1 MLTIVNKGK
10 YLFGVVMEK
19 RVNKWGVIPYRGI
32 DSENL
37 EFLIVTTKNG
47 NWGLP
52 KGNLMKKLGAKETAL
67 QEAYEEA
74 GIIGSVMDQKI
85 SAKIKGK
92 QMAFYPM
99 EVKNELAVW
108 PESEWRQRKWIRSNE
123 AKNYLNH
130 GSLRSI
136 LEETSAKLLQS
147 FP

>member
-1 MLTIVNKGK
+1 
-10 YLFGVVMEK
+10 
-19 RVNKWGVIPYRGI
+19 
-32 DSENL
+32 
-37 EFLIVTTKNG
+37 
-47 NWGLP
+47 
-52 KGNLMKKLGAKETAL
+52 MKKLGSKETAL

-123 AKNYLNH
+123 AKDYLNH

-136 LEETSAKLLQS
+136 LKHFQQNFYNPFLDEIKPLGET
-147 FP
+147 

>member
-1 MLTIVNKGK
+1 
-10 YLFGVVMEK
+10 MEK
-19 RVNKWGVIPYRGI
+19 GVSKWGVIPFRSIG
-32 DSENL
+32 DENL

-52 KGNLMKKLGAKETAL
+52 KGNLMKKLGSKKTAL

-92 QMAFYPM
+92 RMAFYPM

-108 PESEWRQRKWIRSNE
+108 PESNWRQRKWIRSNE
-123 AKNYLNH
+123 AKYYLNH
-130 GSLRSI
+130 QSLRSI
-136 LEETSAKLLQS
+136 LEETSEKLLQS

>member
-1 MLTIVNKGK
+1 VVTEKG
-10 YLFGVVMEK
+10 VS
-19 RVNKWGVIPYRGI
+19 KWGVIPFRGTGN
-32 DSENL
+32 ENI
-37 EFLIVTTKNG
+37 EFLIVSTKNG

-52 KGNLMKKLGAKETAL
+52 KGNLMKKLGSKGTAL

-74 GIIGSVMDQKI
+74 GIIGSVVDQKI

-123 AKNYLNH
+123 AKDYLNH

-136 LEETSAKLLQS
+136 LKELSGKLLQS
-147 FP
+147 CT

>member
-1 MLTIVNKGK
+1 MVTEKG
-10 YLFGVVMEK
+10 VS
-19 RVNKWGVIPYRGI
+19 KWGVIPFRGTGN
-32 DSENL
+32 ENI
-37 EFLIVTTKNG
+37 EFLIVSTKNG

-52 KGNLMKKLGAKETAL
+52 KGNLMKKLGSKGTAL

-74 GIIGSVMDQKI
+74 GIIGSVVDQKI

-123 AKNYLNH
+123 AKDYLNH

-136 LEETSAKLLQS
+136 LKELSGKLLQS
-147 FP
+147 CT

>member
-1 MLTIVNKGK
+1 VVTEKG
-10 YLFGVVMEK
+10 VS
-19 RVNKWGVIPYRGI
+19 KWGVIPFRGTGN
-32 DSENL
+32 ENI
-37 EFLIVTTKNG
+37 EFLIVSTKNG

-52 KGNLMKKLGAKETAL
+52 KGNLMKKLGSKGTAL

-74 GIIGSVMDQKI
+74 GIIGSVVDQKI
-85 SAKIKGK
+85 SAKVKGK
-92 QMAFYPM
+92 IMAFYPM

-108 PESEWRQRKWIRSNE
+108 PESEWRQRKWIYSNE
-123 AKNYLNH
+123 AKDYLNH

>member
-1 MLTIVNKGK
+1 
-10 YLFGVVMEK
+10 MEK
-19 RVNKWGVIPYRGI
+19 GVNKWGVIPFRGTGN
-32 DSENL
+32 ENI
-37 EFLIVTTKNG
+37 EFLIVSTKNG

-52 KGNLMKKLGAKETAL
+52 KGNLMKKLGSKGTAL

-74 GIIGSVMDQKI
+74 GIIGSVIGQKV

-123 AKNYLNH
+123 AKDYLNH

-136 LEETSAKLLQS
+136 LKELSGELLQS
-147 FP
+147 CT

>member
-1 MLTIVNKGK
+1 
-10 YLFGVVMEK
+10 MEK
-19 RVNKWGVIPYRGI
+19 GVSKWGVIPFRSIG
-32 DSENL
+32 DENL

-52 KGNLMKKLGAKETAL
+52 KGNLMKKLGSKKTAL

-92 QMAFYPM
+92 RMAFYPM

-108 PESEWRQRKWIRSNE
+108 PESSWRERKWIRSNE
-123 AKNYLNH
+123 AENYLH
-130 GSLRSI
+130 HPSLRSI
-136 LEETSAKLLQS
+136 L
-147 FP
+147 

>member
-1 MLTIVNKGK
+1 MVTES
-10 YLFGVVMEK
+10 GVS
-19 RVNKWGVIPYRGI
+19 KWGVIPFRGTGN
-32 DSENL
+32 ENI
-37 EFLIVTTKNG
+37 EFLIVSTKNG

-52 KGNLMKKLGAKETAL
+52 KGNLMKKLGSKGTAL

-74 GIIGSVMDQKI
+74 GIIGSVVDQKF
-85 SAKIKGK
+85 STKIKGK
-92 QMAFYPM
+92 RMAFYPM

-123 AKNYLNH
+123 AKDYLNH

-136 LEETSAKLLQS
+136 LDETSAKLLQS

>member
-52 KGNLMKKLGAKETAL
+52 KGNLMKKLGSKETAL

-74 GIIGSVMDQKI
+74 GIIGSVIDQKI

-108 PESEWRQRKWIRSNE
+108 PESE
-123 AKNYLNH
+123 
-130 GSLRSI
+130 
-136 LEETSAKLLQS
+136 
-147 FP
+147 

>member
-1 MLTIVNKGK
+1 
-10 YLFGVVMEK
+10 
-19 RVNKWGVIPYRGI
+19 
-32 DSENL
+32 
-37 EFLIVTTKNG
+37 
-47 NWGLP
+47 
-52 KGNLMKKLGAKETAL
+52 MKKLGAKETAL

-123 AKNYLNH
+123 AKDYLNH

-136 LEETSAKLLQS
+136 LEETSEKLLQS

>member
-1 MLTIVNKGK
+1 
-10 YLFGVVMEK
+10 MEK
-19 RVNKWGVIPYRGI
+19 GVNKWGVIPFRGTGN
-32 DSENL
+32 ENI
-37 EFLIVTTKNG
+37 EFLIVSTKNG

-52 KGNLMKKLGAKETAL
+52 KGNLMKKLGSKGTAL

-74 GIIGSVMDQKI
+74 GIIGSVIGQKV

-123 AKNYLNH
+123 AKDYLNH

-136 LEETSAKLLQS
+136 LKELSGKLLQS
-147 FP
+147 CT

>member
-1 MLTIVNKGK
+1 MVTEKG
-10 YLFGVVMEK
+10 VS
-19 RVNKWGVIPYRGI
+19 KWGVIPFRGTGN
-32 DSENL
+32 ENI
-37 EFLIVTTKNG
+37 EFLIVSTKNG

-52 KGNLMKKLGAKETAL
+52 KGNLMKKLGSKGTAL

-74 GIIGSVMDQKI
+74 GIIGSVVDQKI
-85 SAKIKGK
+85 SAKVKGK
-92 QMAFYPM
+92 IMAFYPM

-123 AKNYLNH
+123 AKDYLNH

>member
-1 MLTIVNKGK
+1 
-10 YLFGVVMEK
+10 MEK
-19 RVNKWGVIPYRGI
+19 GVSKWGVIPFRGTGN
-32 DSENL
+32 ENI
-37 EFLIVTTKNG
+37 EFLIVSTKNG

-52 KGNLMKKLGAKETAL
+52 KGNLMKKLGSKGTAL

-74 GIIGSVMDQKI
+74 GIIGSVIGQKV

-123 AKNYLNH
+123 AKDYLNH

-136 LEETSAKLLQS
+136 LKELSGELLQS
-147 FP
+147 CT

>member
-1 MLTIVNKGK
+1 MVTEKG
-10 YLFGVVMEK
+10 VS
-19 RVNKWGVIPYRGI
+19 KWGVIPFRGTGN
-32 DSENL
+32 ENI
-37 EFLIVTTKNG
+37 EFLIVSTKNG

-52 KGNLMKKLGAKETAL
+52 KGNLMKKLGSKGTAL

-74 GIIGSVMDQKI
+74 GIIGSVVDQKI
-85 SAKIKGK
+85 SAKVKGK
-92 QMAFYPM
+92 IMAFYPM

-108 PESEWRQRKWIRSNE
+108 PESEWRQRKWIYSNE
-123 AKNYLNH
+123 AKDYLNH